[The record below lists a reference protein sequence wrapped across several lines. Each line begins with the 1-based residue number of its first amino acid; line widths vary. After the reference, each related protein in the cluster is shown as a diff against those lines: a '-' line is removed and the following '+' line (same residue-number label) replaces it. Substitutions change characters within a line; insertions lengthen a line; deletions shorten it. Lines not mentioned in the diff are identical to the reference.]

1 MDGKKLSDEI
11 RAPEISKMASIVS
24 QKWAVREKL
33 VAIQR
38 DLGKKKSVIMD
49 GRDVG
54 TNVLPD
60 AKFKFYL
67 NASTD
72 KRAKRRYDEL
82 IGKGEDVQFDQ
93 VLQDIEHRDYM
104 DMNRELNPLRKAD
117 DAMEID
123 TSEMNVEDVLKV
135 ILKEVE

>member
-1 MDGKKLSDEI
+1 
-11 RAPEISKMASIVS
+11 MASIVS
-24 QKWAVREKL
+24 QKSAVREKL

>member
-1 MDGKKLSDEI
+1 
-11 RAPEISKMASIVS
+11 
-24 QKWAVREKL
+24 
-33 VAIQR
+33 
-38 DLGKKKSVIMD
+38 MD

-117 DAMEID
+117 DAKEID